1 MITNNQKDKS
11 VRKFREK
18 TIRFRRKG
26 ERYYPVYDIVVVY
39 RDRKAST
46 GKEIEKLGFFNPQI
60 RERQLFINTERLAH

>member
-1 MITNNQKDKS
+1 MVTNNQKDKS
-11 VRKFREK
+11 VKKFREK

-46 GKEIEKLGFFNPQI
+46 GKE
-60 RERQLFINTERLAH
+60 